1 MLRFYHNQENFG
13 ALVLR
18 RKWQH
23 RQNVIGEN
31 LICIGSSFVDQ
42 SQLTQAQAPAL
53 FFKAQIKSNSEIF
66 LHVCLGSPLLPGLK
80 RYRWSDGIIMGQ
92 PR

>member
-23 RQNVIGEN
+23 RQNVIGGN
-31 LICIGSSFVDQ
+31 LICIGSSFVDHH

-53 FFKAQIKSNSEIF
+53 FFKAQIKSNSGNF
-66 LHVCLGSPLLPGLK
+66 LACVSGISPAA
-80 RYRWSDGIIMGQ
+80 WIEEVQMV
-92 PR
+92 

>member
-42 SQLTQAQAPAL
+42 SQLTQVQGPGTR
-53 FFKAQIKSNSEIF
+53 
-66 LHVCLGSPLLPGLK
+66 LGSGDTSITNISRMFL
-80 RYRWSDGIIMGQ
+80 IFA
-92 PR
+92 

>member
-31 LICIGSSFVDQ
+31 LICIGRSFVDQ
-42 SQLTQAQAPAL
+42 SQQQTQVQGPGTR
-53 FFKAQIKSNSEIF
+53 
-66 LHVCLGSPLLPGLK
+66 LGSGDTSITNISRMFL
-80 RYRWSDGIIMGQ
+80 IFA
-92 PR
+92 

>member
-42 SQLTQAQAPAL
+42 SQLTQYQTQAPGW
-53 FFKAQIKSNSEIF
+53 
-66 LHVCLGSPLLPGLK
+66 V
-80 RYRWSDGIIMGQ
+80 
-92 PR
+92 

>member
-42 SQLTQAQAPAL
+42 SQLTQAQAQA
-53 FFKAQIKSNSEIF
+53 
-66 LHVCLGSPLLPGLK
+66 PGQVLAT
-80 RYRWSDGIIMGQ
+80 RQ
-92 PR
+92 

>member
-53 FFKAQIKSNSEIF
+53 FFKAQIKSNSGNF
-66 LHVCLGSPLLPGLK
+66 LVCAS
-80 RYRWSDGIIMGQ
+80 GISLAAWIEEVQMV
-92 PR
+92 

>member
-53 FFKAQIKSNSEIF
+53 FFKAQIKSNSGNLLACVSGI
-66 LHVCLGSPLLPGLK
+66 SPAA
-80 RYRWSDGIIMGQ
+80 WIEEVQMV
-92 PR
+92 

>member
-42 SQLTQAQAPAL
+42 SQLTQSQTQAP
-53 FFKAQIKSNSEIF
+53 
-66 LHVCLGSPLLPGLK
+66 GPGLGDT
-80 RYRWSDGIIMGQ
+80 SIIFQ
-92 PR
+92 IFA

>member
-1 MLRFYHNQENFG
+1 MLRFYHNQKNFG

-42 SQLTQAQAPAL
+42 SQLTQAQVCFL
-53 FFKAQIKSNSEIF
+53 KHKLSLILEIS

>member
-31 LICIGSSFVDQ
+31 LICIGRSFVDQ
-42 SQLTQAQAPAL
+42 LTQSQAQAP
-53 FFKAQIKSNSEIF
+53 
-66 LHVCLGSPLLPGLK
+66 GPGLGDTTITNIS
-80 RYRWSDGIIMGQ
+80 RMFLIFD
-92 PR
+92 